1 MSRINKPTH
10 NNLKSSDRR
19 LAAGSQPSKYLHSNI
34 SNNLNLTETL
44 NKNANNTA
52 NSDTDSDN
60 ITNYKLFIGNL
71 GPEVNEE
78 LVFKSFQ
85 KYSNSIVKIEIPKSD
100 KKKLNSINKG
110 FGFITFNNSNDY
122 LSAFKELNNKY
133 IGSRPIIL
141 KNSNFNLSKNNSNNS
156 IKPIKSTSNKNNNT
170 KKNNNNN
177 KKKPLV

>member
-122 LSAFKELNNKY
+122 LLAFKELNNKY

-141 KNSNFNLSKNNSNNS
+141 KNSNFNLSK
-156 IKPIKSTSNKNNNT
+156 SNKNDSNISNKPLNKINKN
-170 KKNNNNN
+170 KKKIIN

>member
-1 MSRINKPTH
+1 M
-10 NNLKSSDRR
+10 KSSDRR

-78 LVFKSFQ
+78 LIFKSFQ

-141 KNSNFNLSKNNSNNS
+141 KNSNFNLSK
-156 IKPIKSTSNKNNNT
+156 SNKNDSNISNKPLNKINKN
-170 KKNNNNN
+170 KKKIIN

>member
-78 LVFKSFQ
+78 LIFKSFQ

-141 KNSNFNLSKNNSNNS
+141 KNSNFNLSK
-156 IKPIKSTSNKNNNT
+156 SNKNDSNISNKPLNKINKN
-170 KKNNNNN
+170 KKKIIN

>member
-1 MSRINKPTH
+1 MSRINKPNH
-10 NNLKSSDRR
+10 NNIKTSDRR

-34 SNNLNLTETL
+34 TNNLNLKETL
-44 NKNANNTA
+44 INNNNNN
-52 NSDTDSDN
+52 NSDNGDSDN

-78 LVFKSFQ
+78 LIFKSFN
-85 KYSNSIVKIEIPKSD
+85 KFSNSIIKIEIPKSD

-122 LSAFKELNNKY
+122 LLAFKELNNKY